1 MSAGNGCRIS
11 VIAAGL
17 LAASIAHADYKDSYA
32 RGLKAFRDGNLAEA
46 RTLMQQAEN
55 EHAEPAAKMRLYGQV
70 YEPYVPQH
78 YLGLIAFKEGDCAGA
93 LAQWNSAAN
102 RGIAA
107 EMPDIAGEQQR
118 DSSTCASKV
127 AVAKK
132 EEKPAEPVAPPAKP
146 PVEAPAK
153 TIVKNNPPPVVP
165 TAVPP
170 PKPPPEKPPV
180 ASKSEPPAPLVQAF
194 DDYLA
199 GQYVEVAR
207 INPDAYADTHA
218 RYHAYLV
225 RAASKFT
232 LGKISADDQLLNGA
246 RADIRAARALEA
258 SSAPDAALFSPAFRS
273 FYQDNR

>member
-1 MSAGNGCRIS
+1 MQAGNGCRIGA
-11 VIAAGL
+11 IAVGL
-17 LAASIAHADYKDSYA
+17 LVASIAHADYKDSYA

-46 RTLMQQAEN
+46 RTLMQQAES
-55 EHAEPAAKMRLYGQV
+55 EHAEPATKMRLYGQV

-78 YLGLIAFKEGDCAGA
+78 YLGLIAFKQGDCAGA
-93 LAQWNSAAN
+93 LAQWNSAQN
-102 RGIAA
+102 RGIAT
-107 EMPDIAGEQQR
+107 EIPDIAGEQQR

-127 AVAKK
+127 AVVKK
-132 EEKPAEPVAPPAKP
+132 EEKPVEPPPITKPVEP
-146 PVEAPAK
+146 PVK
-153 TIVKNNPPPVVP
+153 TVAKNNPPPVI
-165 TAVPP
+165 TP
-170 PKPPPEKPPV
+170 PKPPPEKTPV
-180 ASKSEPPAPLVQAF
+180 VSKSEPPPPLVQAF

-199 GQYVEVAR
+199 GQYVDVVR

-246 RADIRAARALEA
+246 RADIRAARALDA
-258 SSAPDAALFSPAFRS
+258 AAPDAALFSPAFRS

>member
-1 MSAGNGCRIS
+1 MSAGNACRIG

-17 LAASIAHADYKDSYA
+17 LAASIAHADYKDNYA

-46 RTLMQQAEN
+46 RTLMQQAAS
-55 EHAEPAAKMRLYGQV
+55 EHAEPAVKMRLYGQV

-78 YLGLIAFKEGDCAGA
+78 YLGLIAFKQGDCAGA
-93 LAQWNSAAN
+93 LAQWNSAPN
-102 RGIAA
+102 RSIAT
-107 EMPDIAGEQQR
+107 EIPDIAGEQQR
-118 DSSTCASKV
+118 DSSNCASKV

-132 EEKPAEPVAPPAKP
+132 DEKPAEAVAPPVAK
-146 PVEAPAK
+146 PVEAPVK
-153 TIVKNNPPPVVP
+153 TVATNNPPPV
-165 TAVPP
+165 AP
-170 PKPPPEKPPV
+170 PKPPPEKPL

-199 GQYVEVAR
+199 GQYSDVAR
-207 INPDAYADTHA
+207 INPDAYSDTHA

-232 LGKISADDQLLNGA
+232 LSKISADDQLLNGA

-258 SSAPDAALFSPAFRS
+258 GVAPDAALFSPAFRS